1 MLMYPE
7 FVFRAT
13 DDCLVKDKIE
23 IFELMSRD
31 KDRLHIYMEDSHFL
45 QEIALLYKAF
55 QYQIQLLENQF
66 VISHKDKV
74 RRRGK
79 AVYADDE
86 EMALNTLVSNIF
98 SAAKTL
104 IEMICKY
111 CKSDLYTEIALGIDI
126 EKKVDKKSGFE
137 KYISRIYDA
146 MSSFRLGEALRNI
159 SQHGYQIISL
169 RDERASFDIEKIL
182 RVRHFNLKSIVDML
196 EDYRKQIYDLY
207 SDNQALLSF
216 NAVRLEYSW
225 AIHQIYHEFMLS
237 RLSKATERQQD
248 IKVIVQKSKDITKPL
263 FGYIET
269 KNHLP
274 KYVQNDEISYVR
286 ALYKNTNYVDWIRQ
300 EIKIADV
307 NRGLAKNDCQKY
319 VANNWSYDYI
329 GSYMSGPDS
338 FLA

>member
-13 DDCLVKDKIE
+13 DDCLVKDEIE
-23 IFELMSRD
+23 ILELMSRD
-31 KDRLHIYMEDSHFL
+31 KDILHIYMEDSHFL

-66 VISHKDKV
+66 VISHNDKV

-98 SAAKTL
+98 STAKTL
-104 IEMICKY
+104 IEMIGKY
-111 CKSDLYTEIALGIDI
+111 CKSDLYTEIAAGSDV
-126 EKKVDKKSGFE
+126 EKKEDKKSSFE
-137 KYISRIYDA
+137 NYISRIYDA
-146 MSSFRLGEALRNI
+146 MSSYRLGEALRNI

-182 RVRHFNLKSIVDML
+182 RVRHYNLKSIVYEL
-196 EDYRKQIYDLY
+196 EGYRRQIYDLY
-207 SDNQALLSF
+207 SDSQALLSF
-216 NAVRLEYSW
+216 NVVRLEYSW

-237 RLSKATERQQD
+237 RLSKAKKRQHD
-248 IKVIVQKSKDITKPL
+248 MKEIEQKSKDFTRTL

-269 KNHLP
+269 KNRLP
-274 KYVQNDEISYVR
+274 KYVQKDEITYVR
-286 ALYKNTNYVDWIRQ
+286 ALHKNTDYVEWVRQ
-300 EIKIADV
+300 EIKAAGV

-319 VANNWSYDYI
+319 VANDWNYDDI
-329 GSYMSGPDS
+329 GSYMSVPDS